1 MRNFTLIYIVFLVF
15 SLIESGNAQIVIGK
29 PNLAFSQACASPSFN
44 TYNITFTFSPE
55 AALGSTNQF
64 KIELSDKIGNFS
76 SATAIYTSG
85 TGTITTSP
93 ATLTFSVPT
102 TITGEA
108 YKLRVKSTAPVATSA
123 NSDAFAAYY
132 KIQDTPFSINNLIA
146 TGAYCSGGT
155 YLLTIDNPSIGTN
168 DSPLQYTS
176 LTYKWY
182 KETSLTTSDFVADGE
197 SLSVNQPGTY
207 FVETNYGTCTSNSFS
222 NRVTVSESI
231 SGSSSSISSS
241 KGNPFCSSEG
251 ATSLSAINGN
261 SYQWFKD
268 GTEIS
273 GATEQMYMTDESG
286 TYSVNIDLG
295 NCMTNASINLES
307 TGFTSSIDV
316 DVEGINIIEE
326 NETLLATVTTTASNP
341 EYVWLFN
348 DAIISGAFSDSY
360 EITQTGN
367 YKAII
372 TQTSGCTA
380 SKEFAFVVRTP
391 FPDVAKIPNLISP
404 NLIDGINDTWVI
416 PQDYVNGTN
425 TEVIIMNSQGK
436 VVLQTNDYQNNWP
449 AGQID
454 FKAINP
460 VYYYIITTASGVT
473 KKGSITVVK

>member
-1 MRNFTLIYIVFLVF
+1 MRNFTIIYIVFLVF

-29 PNLAFSQACASPSFN
+29 PNLGFSQACASPSFN

-55 AALGSTNQF
+55 TALGSTNQF
-64 KIELSDKIGNFS
+64 IIELSDKTGNFS
-76 SATAIYTSG
+76 SAKTIYTSG

-146 TGAYCSGGT
+146 TGAYCSGGS
-155 YLLTIDNPSIGTN
+155 YLLTIDNPGYGTN

-182 KETSLTTSDFVADGE
+182 KETSPTTSDFVADGE

-222 NRVTVSESI
+222 NRVTVSEST
-231 SGSSSSISSS
+231 SGSSSNISSS

-261 SYQWFKD
+261 SYKWFKD

-295 NCMTNASINLES
+295 NCMTSASINLES

-316 DVEGINIIEE
+316 DVEGVNTIEE

-341 EYVWLFN
+341 EYAWHFN

-367 YKAII
+367 YKAVI

-391 FPDVAKIPNLISP
+391 FPDVANIPNLISP

-425 TEVIIMNSQGK
+425 TEVIIMTSQGE

-449 AGQID
+449 EGPID
-454 FKAINP
+454 FKVINP
-460 VYYYIITTASGVT
+460 VYYYIITTANGVT